1 MPSFI
6 DPLIKASP
14 DGQRLVIERTGTTLA
29 SHLLPAFDSRTRRT
43 GLLKHQSLPSGT
55 AMIIAPSN
63 AVHTFG
69 MAFDIDIVFVARDG
83 RVLKIRRAVPRRR
96 MAAALRAFAVI
107 ELPARTVV
115 DAELREGDRLSVR
128 SL

>member
-6 DPLIKASP
+6 DPLIKSAT
-14 DGQRLVIERTGTTLA
+14 GQRLTVERTGATLA
-29 SHLLPAFDSRTRRT
+29 SQLLPAFDSRTRRT
-43 GLLKHQSLPSGT
+43 GLLRHESLAAGS

-83 RVLKIRRAVPRRR
+83 RVLKIRTAVPRRR

-115 DAELREGDRLSVR
+115 GIDLREGDRLAIR

>member
-6 DPLIKASP
+6 DPLIKAP
-14 DGQRLVIERTGTTLA
+14 AERQRLVVERTGATLA
-29 SHLLPAFDSRTRRT
+29 SHLLPAFDSKTRRT
-43 GLLKHQSLPSGT
+43 GLLKHQALPAGT

-83 RVLKIRRAVPRRR
+83 RVLKIRHAVPRRR
-96 MAAALRAFAVI
+96 MTAALRAFAVI
-107 ELPARTVV
+107 ELPARTVGGV
-115 DAELREGDRLSVR
+115 ELREGDRLAVR

>member
-6 DPLIKASP
+6 DPLFKAAVA
-14 DGQRLVIERTGTTLA
+14 GQRLVIERTGATLA
-29 SHLLPAFDSRTRRT
+29 NDLLPAFDSKTRRT
-43 GLLKHQSLPSGT
+43 GLLRHRSLPAGS

-83 RVLKIRRAVPRRR
+83 RVLKIRQAVPRRR
-96 MAAALRAFAVI
+96 MTAALRAFAVV
-107 ELPARTVV
+107 ELPARTVAEV
-115 DAELREGDRLSVR
+115 ELREGDRLAVK